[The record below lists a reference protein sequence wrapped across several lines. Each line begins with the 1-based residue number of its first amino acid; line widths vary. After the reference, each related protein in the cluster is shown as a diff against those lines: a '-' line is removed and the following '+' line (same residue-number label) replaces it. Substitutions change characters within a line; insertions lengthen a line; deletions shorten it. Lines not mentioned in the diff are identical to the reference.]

1 MKSMSTFSHQIKV
14 RGFHCDMFQHVNNAR
29 YLELLEETRWEWL
42 NSMGPFSY
50 FEEKQQSFVVVS
62 ITIHYR
68 WPAVL
73 NDVLNI
79 SVETKHIGNRS
90 ATVHQRVTRISDN
103 KVIAEADVTFALID
117 NTTGKAVPIDAELVK
132 LLEG

>member
-1 MKSMSTFSHQIKV
+1 MTIFTHHIKV

-42 NSMGPFSY
+42 NSAGPFEY
-50 FEEKQQSFVVVS
+50 FEKKQQSFVIVS

-73 NDVLNI
+73 NDVLRI
-79 SVETKHIGNRS
+79 TVEPKNIGNRS
-90 ATVHQRVTRISDN
+90 ATVHQRITRISDD
-103 KVIAEADVTFALID
+103 KIVAEADVTFAMVDTL
-117 NTTGKAVPIDAELVK
+117 TGRAVPIDNELRK
-132 LLEG
+132 LFVGA